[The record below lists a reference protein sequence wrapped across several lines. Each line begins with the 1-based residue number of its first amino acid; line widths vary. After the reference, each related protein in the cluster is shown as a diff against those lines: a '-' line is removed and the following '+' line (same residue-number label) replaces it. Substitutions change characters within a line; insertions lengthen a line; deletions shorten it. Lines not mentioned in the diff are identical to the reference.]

1 MSGDGNG
8 DGLCSDGAPEFIP
21 PRVSRGRR
29 SGVTFPGGGDQ
40 DSIILES
47 VRAAPRRSSI
57 IKLSLLSKQQSAD
70 EVVGCTS
77 GQASRSDM
85 ESSAL

>member
-8 DGLCSDGAPEFIP
+8 DGLCSDGAPEYIP

-29 SGVTFPGGGDQ
+29 SGVTLPGGGDQ

-57 IKLSLLSKQQSAD
+57 IK
-70 EVVGCTS
+70 VN
-77 GQASRSDM
+77 
-85 ESSAL
+85 